1 MNTGLAILLIVVA
14 LVAGLV
20 GGFFL
25 SKKYMMDYFKKNPPI
40 NEDTLRML
48 MMQMGQKP
56 SEKKIRQMMA
66 SMKVQTEKQNKKK

>member
-14 LVAGLV
+14 LVAGLA

>member
-1 MNTGLAILLIVVA
+1 MTLAIVLIVIA

-25 SKKYMMDYFKKNPPI
+25 ARKYMLDYFEKNPPI

-48 MMQMGQKP
+48 MIQMGQKP
-56 SEKKIRQMMA
+56 SE
-66 SMKVQTEKQNKKK
+66 

>member
-1 MNTGLAILLIVVA
+1 MSTGLAILFIILALI
-14 LVAGLV
+14 AGLV

-25 SKKYMMDYFKKNPPI
+25 ARKYMMDYFKKNPPI

-56 SEKKIRQMMA
+56 SEKKIKQMMA
-66 SMKVQTEKQNKKK
+66 SMKVQSDKANKKK

>member
-1 MNTGLAILLIVVA
+1 MNTGLAIFLIILA

-20 GGFFL
+20 AGFFL
-25 SKKYMMDYFKKNPPI
+25 ARKYMMDYFQKNPPI

-56 SEKKIRQMMA
+56 SEKK
-66 SMKVQTEKQNKKK
+66 NKKK